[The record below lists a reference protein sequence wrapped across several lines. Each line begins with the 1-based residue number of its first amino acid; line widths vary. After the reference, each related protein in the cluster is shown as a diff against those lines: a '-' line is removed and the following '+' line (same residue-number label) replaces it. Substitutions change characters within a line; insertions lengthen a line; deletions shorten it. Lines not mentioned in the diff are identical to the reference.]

1 MKSKIHRNSI
11 FWALLVSIA
20 GAIYSYLLHSPTIGI
35 DDANITQTYANNIA
49 RGYGYVYNEGSEK
62 VEGSTSLAWT
72 VINIIFFYIFE
83 NPENLITIFCF
94 LLTVATISES
104 FNLLKKLTI
113 NLEVNLFFSEIT
125 FILFLISSPS
135 FFSWSIWTLMD
146 ISLWILLFTIIV
158 SRTCNVV
165 TNKNQSTDPNNSLLL
180 LYFSLVML
188 PVVRPEGIAISLGFS
203 SLLLIY
209 SIKTSDLKLRKVVG
223 VTVVTIIMLLSIV
236 TLLRLDY
243 FGYPVPNTFYAKV
256 STNYID
262 QATTGF
268 NYLIR
273 YLKTPLI
280 ATLVTLSFS
289 FIALMNL
296 MSKKILQ
303 FNMWLNL
310 VLVSSIVGVFCLYVV
325 LGGDHFGSARQF
337 QILTPL
343 ISVTSA
349 ICLAQIVKFL
359 SERFNKK
366 DVSISFAGTI
376 IIFVIVIL
384 VIPSLYMYSEDKG
397 NIDHEFRISE
407 EGQLLGELLNELPNS
422 PSIGVIAA
430 GGISRTYKGYI
441 YDLMGLN
448 WIEMAHSNRLHNSEA
463 PKNHA
468 AFNKSVFYKYKPDI
482 VVPLIDACEY
492 ISEKEI
498 ATSFKNKALD
508 GLLLDEE
515 FKASYTFVC
524 FKEAS
529 FYINK
534 SLIEDIG
541 VLLTEPINYNINE

>member
-104 FNLLKKLTI
+104 FSLLKKLTI

-236 TLLRLDY
+236 TLLRLEY

>member
-1 MKSKIHRNSI
+1 MTSKIYRNSI

-49 RGYGYVYNEGSEK
+49 RGYGYVYNEGGEK
-62 VEGSTSLAWT
+62 VEGSTSIAWT
-72 VINIIFFYIFE
+72 IVNIIFFYIFE
-83 NPENLITIFCF
+83 NPENLIAVFCF
-94 LLTVATISES
+94 LLTVATISEA
-104 FNLLKKLTI
+104 FNLLKVLTI
-113 NLEVNLFFSEIT
+113 NLEVNLFFSGII
-125 FILFLISSPS
+125 FILFLISFPS

-146 ISLWILLFTIIV
+146 TSLWILLFTIIV
-158 SRTCNVV
+158 SRTCTLV
-165 TNKNQSTDPNNSLLL
+165 TNKNQSTVPNNSLLL

-188 PVVRPEGIAISLGFS
+188 PFVRPEGIAISLGFL

-209 SIKTSDLKLRKVVG
+209 SIKTSDLNLRKVVG
-223 VTVVTIIMLLSIV
+223 VTVVTTIMLLSIV
-236 TLLRLDY
+236 TLLRLNY

-262 QATTGF
+262 QATTGL
-268 NYLIR
+268 NYFIK
-273 YLKTPLI
+273 YLKTPII

-289 FIALMNL
+289 LIPLMNL
-296 MSKKILQ
+296 ISKKLFQ
-303 FNMWLNL
+303 VNMWLNL
-310 VLVSSIVGVFCLYVV
+310 VLVSSIIGVFCLYIV
-325 LGGDHFGSARQF
+325 LGGDHFGSARHF

-343 ISVTSA
+343 ISVISS
-349 ICLAQIVKFL
+349 ICLGQVVKFL
-359 SERFNKK
+359 SEKFNKK
-366 DVSISFAGTI
+366 DISINFAGPI
-376 IIFVIVIL
+376 IIFVTVVL
-384 VIPSLYMYSEDKG
+384 VIPSLYSYSEDKG

-407 EGQLLGELLNELPNS
+407 EGQLLGALLNELPNS

-430 GGISRTYKGYI
+430 GGISRTYKGHI

-482 VVPLIDACEY
+482 VVPLIDVCEY

-498 ATSFKNKALD
+498 GTSFKNKALD

-534 SLIEDIG
+534 SLTEEIG
-541 VLLTEPINYNINE
+541 ALLTEPINYNVDE